1 MNFRDKINNALQNAT
16 DEGAERAKRKQEM
29 LQKEVDGVCDWVRC
43 RIEGKA
49 SRHTNPNIPFKA
61 NLYFVCSLGDAYITR
76 EVERIGTS
84 AKATRVNQLT
94 LSQDFLTQEKL
105 IREQLKADGI
115 TVGKG
120 AFYSASVPYGDNV
133 TPIPRYSCSYARAF
147 GVYEVDEVL
156 NATRVNIDP
165 YKPITTTS
173 RYGLFANTWIYT
185 YSQGGNSIRPQQGL
199 DLYLLMPISFS

>member
-1 MNFRDKINNALQNAT
+1 MNFRDRINNTIQNSNY
-16 DEGAERAKRKQEM
+16 EAEEAQRKQEA
-29 LQKEVDGVCDWVRC
+29 LQQEVNGVCDWVRK
-43 RIEGKA
+43 RIEWKA
-49 SRHTNPNIPFKA
+49 ACHPNPNIPFKA

-115 TVGKG
+115 TVGKWELYN
-120 AFYSASVPYGDNV
+120 AAVSDDDSVS
-133 TPIPRYSCSYARAF
+133 PRPKYLCSYANAF
-147 GVYEVDEVL
+147 GVYDVNEVRI
-156 NATRVNIDP
+156 ATRVNIDP